1 MVISLPLIS
10 VIDLRTVHDTIIGM
24 DWAFVLVI
32 ILSIFLAL
40 FLLLGIILVI
50 LLIRVTLQIKSVTES
65 AQRTAS
71 SIENT
76 VAGVSKFASPAVLL
90 GTLFGKVKGA
100 KRKKKE

>member
-1 MVISLPLIS
+1 
-10 VIDLRTVHDTIIGM
+10 M

-65 AQRTAS
+65 AERTAHG
-71 SIENT
+71 IENIVGNAT
-76 VAGVSKFASPAVLL
+76 KFSSPGLL
-90 GTLFGKVKGA
+90 AKFIFKKAKGL
-100 KRKKKE
+100 KKKGK